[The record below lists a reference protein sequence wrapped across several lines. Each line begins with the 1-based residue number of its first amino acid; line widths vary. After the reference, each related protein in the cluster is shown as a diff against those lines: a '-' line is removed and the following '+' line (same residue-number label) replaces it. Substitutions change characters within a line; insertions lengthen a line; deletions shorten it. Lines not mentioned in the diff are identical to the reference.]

1 MAFKTANEGA
11 VGTVISFCWFPVLLC
26 LYSVVV
32 SSPPETAT
40 FRALDTLEIGAM
52 SRYVILA
59 SKARTDYTANLK

>member
-11 VGTVISFCWFPVLLC
+11 VWTVISFCWFPVLLC